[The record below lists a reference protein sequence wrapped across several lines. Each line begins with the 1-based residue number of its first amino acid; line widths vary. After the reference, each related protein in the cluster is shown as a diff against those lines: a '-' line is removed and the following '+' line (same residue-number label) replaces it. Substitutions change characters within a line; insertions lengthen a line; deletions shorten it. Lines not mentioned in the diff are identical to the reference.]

1 VKERAR
7 GRESKAR
14 RSPIVEPVR
23 IEIKQ
28 DRPGFDRFIG
38 SWLCQGDSSI
48 VIDVGPS
55 RSAPKLIASLTAMG
69 VHRVDFVLLT
79 HIHVDHAGGL
89 AEFLDHF
96 PMARAI
102 CHSKAIAHLVDP
114 SKLWLGSQ
122 KTLGDL
128 AEAYG
133 PIGPVERQRL
143 IPHQDARVEGIEII
157 ETPGHAPHHLS
168 FIVGGNLFAGEAG
181 GIYLAGKGWE
191 YLRPA
196 TPPVFFLKPFVA
208 SIDRLLAAKDLPM
221 SYAHFERAGS
231 SHHMLKRE
239 RAQLLFWER
248 IIREEVAK
256 SAPLLMERCMAR
268 LLADDPELRAFEA
281 MSSADQGRENFFMGN
296 SIKGYLG
303 YLQENPNP

>member
-1 VKERAR
+1 M
-7 GRESKAR
+7 
-14 RSPIVEPVR
+14 EPEL

-38 SWLCQGDSSI
+38 SWWCSGAKNM
-48 VIDVGPS
+48 VVDVGPS
-55 RSAPKLIASLTAMG
+55 SSAPKLIDALAAKR
-69 VHRVDFVLLT
+69 VQRVDFVLLT
-79 HIHVDHAGGL
+79 HIHMDHAGGL

-102 CHSKAIAHLVDP
+102 CHSKAIPHLVDP

-128 AEAYG
+128 AAAYG
-133 PIGPVERQRL
+133 PMKPAQRERL
-143 IPHQDARVEGIEII
+143 IPHTEAHAEGLEII

-168 FIVGGNLFAGEAG
+168 FIIEGNLLAGEAG
-181 GIYLAGKGWE
+181 GIYVAGEGWE

-196 TPPVFFLKPFVA
+196 TPPVFFLKQFVS
-208 SIDRLLAAKDLPM
+208 SIDRLLAAKDLPIG
-221 SYAHFERAGS
+221 YAHFGRADS

-239 RAQLLFWER
+239 RAQLLFWEER
-248 IIREEVAK
+248 ITKEMAK
-256 SAPLLMERCMAR
+256 GDHLLVERCTAR
-268 LLADDPELRAFEA
+268 LLAEDPELSAFEA
-281 MSSADQGRENFFMGN
+281 MSSADQDREKFFMAN

-303 YLQENPNP
+303 FLQENPQR

>member
-1 VKERAR
+1 M
-7 GRESKAR
+7 
-14 RSPIVEPVR
+14 EPEL

-38 SWLCQGDSSI
+38 SWLCPFDKTM

-55 RSAPKLIASLTAMG
+55 RSLPKLIAALTARG
-69 VHRVDFVLLT
+69 VHRVDYVLLT
-79 HIHVDHAGGL
+79 HIHMDHAGGL

-96 PMARAI
+96 PMARAV
-102 CHSKAIAHLVDP
+102 CHSKAISHLLDP

-133 PIGPVERQRL
+133 PIKPVKRERL
-143 IPHQDARVEGIEII
+143 IPHTEAQAEGIDLI
-157 ETPGHAPHHLS
+157 ETPGHAVHHLS
-168 FIVGGNLFAGEAG
+168 YIVRGNLFAGEAG
-181 GIYLAGKGWE
+181 GIYVRGEGWE

-196 TPPVFFLKPFVA
+196 TPPVFFLKQFLE
-208 SIDRLLAAKDLPM
+208 SMDRLLNARDLTM
-221 SYAHFERAGS
+221 CYAHFGRADS
-231 SHHMLKRE
+231 SHHMLQRA

-248 IIREEVAK
+248 IIREEMAK
-256 SAPLLMERCMAR
+256 GDPLLMERCMAK
-268 LLADDPELRAFEA
+268 LLGEDQELTAFQA
-281 MSSADQGRENFFMGN
+281 MFSADQDRERFFMGN

-303 YLQENPNP
+303 FLQENPNP

>member
-1 VKERAR
+1 M
-7 GRESKAR
+7 
-14 RSPIVEPVR
+14 EPEL

-38 SWLCQGDSSI
+38 SWICPGNKTI

-55 RSAPKLIASLTAMG
+55 RSVPKLIDSLIARG

-79 HIHVDHAGGL
+79 HIHMDHAGGL

-96 PMARAI
+96 PMARAV
-102 CHSKAIAHLVDP
+102 CHSKAISHLVDP

-133 PIGPVERQRL
+133 PIRPVERERL
-143 IPHQDARVEGIEII
+143 IPHTETRVEGIDIV

-168 FIVGGNLFAGEAG
+168 FIVEGNLLAGEAG
-181 GIYLAGKGWE
+181 GIYVTGKGWE

-196 TPPVFFLKPFVA
+196 TPPVFFLKEFLG
-208 SIDRLLAAKDLPM
+208 SIDRLLTTKDVPM
-221 SYAHFERAGS
+221 CYAHFGRAES

-239 RAQLLFWER
+239 RAQLLFWEER
-248 IIREEVAK
+248 IREEMAK
-256 SAPLLMERCMAR
+256 GAPLLMERCMAR
-268 LLADDPELRAFEA
+268 LLAEDPELRAFEA
-281 MSSADQGRENFFMGN
+281 MSSEDQGREKFFMGN
-296 SIKGYLG
+296 SIKGYLEF
-303 YLQENPNP
+303 LQENPQS

>member
-1 VKERAR
+1 MQ
-7 GRESKAR
+7 
-14 RSPIVEPVR
+14 PVL

-38 SWLCQGDSSI
+38 SWLCPFDKTM

-55 RSAPKLIASLTAMG
+55 RSLPKLIAALTARG
-69 VHRVDFVLLT
+69 VHRVDYVLLT
-79 HIHVDHAGGL
+79 HIHMDHAGGL

-96 PMARAI
+96 PMARAV
-102 CHSKAIAHLVDP
+102 CHSKAISHLLDP

-128 AEAYG
+128 AEVYG
-133 PIGPVERQRL
+133 PIKPVKRERL
-143 IPHQDARVEGIEII
+143 IPHTEAQAEGIDLL
-157 ETPGHAPHHLS
+157 ETPGHAVNHLS
-168 FIVGGNLFAGEAG
+168 YIVRGNLFAGEAG
-181 GIYLAGKGWE
+181 GIYVRGEGWE

-196 TPPVFFLKPFVA
+196 TPPVFFLKQFLE
-208 SIDRLLAAKDLPM
+208 SMDRLLNARDLTM
-221 SYAHFERAGS
+221 CYAHFGRADS

-248 IIREEVAK
+248 IIREEMAK
-256 SAPLLMERCMAR
+256 GDPLLMERCMAK
-268 LLADDPELRAFEA
+268 LLAEDQELTAFQA
-281 MSSADQGRENFFMGN
+281 MSSADQDRERFFMGN

-303 YLQENPNP
+303 FLQQGDG